1 MKRNRRICQGRS
13 GGLRRYDRTQFV
25 TYIRKRTPGNNSAS
39 GEKKVRNIPVTVR
52 TAIESALT
60 AKEAVDLPFIY
71 EVQAK
76 YVEVFGQIDSITYDP
91 SSLVC
96 TVDDGT
102 GKISLKQYF
111 GTRSS
116 F

>member
-1 MKRNRRICQGRS
+1 M
-13 GGLRRYDRTQFV
+13 
-25 TYIRKRTPGNNSAS
+25 
-39 GEKKVRNIPVTVR
+39 TVR
-52 TAIESALT
+52 TAYGCAISA
-60 AKEAVDLPFIY
+60 KDAVDLPFIY

-76 YVEVFGQIDSITYDP
+76 YVEVIGQIDSISYDP

-111 GTRSS
+111 GMRNLNTP
-116 F
+116 